1 MARAATEVEV
11 RRIVEGLTLAS
22 EVGPRVFVTGH
33 SSLPPSFA
41 LPPNVDLTRED
52 SEMVARV
59 RSSYR
64 RAVKQGADV
73 CLYSEPDKT
82 YFFRSG
88 LDRMVAIA
96 EQNPQSLV
104 IATRSD
110 AAFATL
116 PLGQR
121 QLETKANQIGHD
133 FLGPRVDYFFGP
145 FAIPRTAVERY
156 LDAFPD
162 TIGWGW
168 RTYLMG
174 RCILAGM
181 PVVGMDG
188 TFDAPDWN
196 REEDDPASRLYRL
209 KQFVES
215 VEGIRQALLDASRS

>member
-22 EVGPRVFVTGH
+22 AVGPPVFVTAH
-33 SSLPPSFA
+33 SSLN
-41 LPPNVDLTRED
+41 LPPNLDLALED
-52 SEMVARV
+52 SDMVARL

-64 RAVKQGADV
+64 RAVAKGADV

-88 LDRMVAIA
+88 LDRLVAMA
-96 EQNPQSLV
+96 EQNPQALV
-104 IATRSD
+104 IAARTD

-116 PLGQR
+116 PEGQR
-121 QLETKANQIGHD
+121 QLETKSNQIGHD

-145 FAIPRTAVERY
+145 FAIPRGAVEQY
-156 LDAFPD
+156 LPAFPD
-162 TIGWGW
+162 TLGWGW

-181 PVVGMDG
+181 PVVVMEGD
-188 TFDAPDWN
+188 FAAPDWN
-196 REEDDPASRLYRL
+196 RDEDDSASRLYRL

-215 VEGIRQALLDASRS
+215 VEGFRQALLDASRS